1 MDYFTDERHESLRAE
16 VRQFAEKEVRP
27 QVARMEAT
35 REVEFELSREIARRG
50 WIGATIPRTFGGMG
64 LGHLAKTVI
73 VEELSRVSG
82 AMGAMTQASQLGVA
96 KVIHFGSDAQ
106 RRKWLPR
113 FASGESLPTIA
124 VTEPESGGHVLGMT
138 GTAHREGDEYVLNG
152 RKWFVGNSHIAD
164 VHGVVLR
171 TGTGSKG
178 LSAFLV
184 ESNRPGFR
192 TGELGTQSGLH
203 GFSFGEI
210 VFEDCRIPA
219 TNRLGRE
226 SQGLDVAYSSSTLYG
241 RLNLA
246 AVALGIHVAIVEDTV
261 RFAEERMLYGKP
273 LSQLPNIALKL
284 GEMQSRLMTAK
295 LAAYHASHLLDHGK
309 ACDAELMNAKLI
321 NTEYALDSARNAMEI
336 HAARGLQSEFRIERY
351 LRDATHIYPPAGTS
365 DVQRLRLGQFA
376 AGTYG
381 KEWSAELSDL
391 ASWAWTE
398 LAERE
403 AAAEAEAVAAQTGG
417 ASLLHM
423 PLAG

>member
-1 MDYFTDERHESLRAE
+1 MEYFTDERHESLRAE
-16 VRQFAEKEVRP
+16 VREFAEKEIRP
-27 QVARMEAT
+27 QVARMEAD
-35 REVEFELSREIARRG
+35 RKVEFELSREIARRG
-50 WIGATIPRTFGGMG
+50 WIGVTIPREFGGMG

-73 VEELSRVSG
+73 VEELARVSG
-82 AMGAMTQASQLGVA
+82 AMGAMAQASQLGVA
-96 KVIHFGSDAQ
+96 KVIHFGTNAQ
-106 RRKWLPR
+106 RRKWLPK
-113 FASGESLPTIA
+113 FASGQALPTIA
-124 VTEPESGGHVLGMT
+124 VTEPECGGHVLGMA
-138 GTAHREGDEYVLNG
+138 GTARREGNEYVLNG
-152 RKWFVGNSHIAD
+152 RKWFVGNSHIGD

-171 TGTGSKG
+171 TGQGSRG

-184 ESNRPGFR
+184 ESDRPGFR
-192 TGELGTQSGLH
+192 TGTLGSQSGLH

-219 TNRLGRE
+219 GNRLARE
-226 SQGLDVAYSSSTLYG
+226 GQGLDVAYSSSTLYG

-246 AVALGIHVAIVEDTV
+246 AVALGIHIAIVEDTV
-261 RFAEERMLYGKP
+261 RFAEERVLYGKP

-336 HAARGLQSEFRIERY
+336 HAARGLQADFHIERY
-351 LRDATHIYPPAGTS
+351 LRDATHVYPPAGTS
-365 DVQRLRLGQFA
+365 DVQRLRLGQVA
-376 AGTYG
+376 SGTYG
-381 KEWSAELSDL
+381 KQWSAELSGL

-398 LAERE
+398 LAQRE
-403 AAAEAEAVAAQTGG
+403 AAVEEQAERGG
-417 ASLLHM
+417 LVLPM

>member
-1 MDYFTDERHESLRAE
+1 MDYFTDERHERLRAE
-16 VRQFAEKEVRP
+16 VREFAEKEVRP
-27 QVARMEAT
+27 QVARMEAE
-35 REVEFELSREIARRG
+35 RQVEFALAREIARRG
-50 WIGATIPRTFGGMG
+50 WIGITIPREFGGLG

-82 AMGAMTQASQLGVA
+82 AMGAMAQASQLGVA
-96 KVIHFGSDAQ
+96 KVIHFGDDAQ
-106 RRKWLPR
+106 RRYWLPK
-113 FASGESLPTIA
+113 FADGSALPTIA
-124 VTEPESGGHVLGMT
+124 VTEPESGGHVLGMS
-138 GTAHREGDEYVLNG
+138 GTARREGDEYVLNG
-152 RKWFVGNSHIAD
+152 RKWFVGNSHIGD

-171 TGTGSKG
+171 TGPGSRG

-184 ESNRPGFR
+184 ESDRPGFR
-192 TGELGTQSGLH
+192 AGTLGSQSGLH
-203 GFSFGEI
+203 GFSFGEL

-219 TNRLGRE
+219 GNRLGQE
-226 SQGLDVAYSSSTLYG
+226 SEGLDVAYSSSTLYG

-261 RFAEERMLYGKP
+261 RFAESRLLYGKP

-336 HAARGLQSEFRIERY
+336 HAARGLQTEFHIERY

-365 DVQRLRLGQFA
+365 DVQRLRLGQVA
-376 AGTYG
+376 SGTYG
-381 KEWSAELSDL
+381 KQWSVELADL
-391 ASWAWTE
+391 AGWAWH
-398 LAERE
+398 E
-403 AAAEAEAVAAQTGG
+403 ASEQEARAEAQVQAGQAEV
-417 ASLLHM
+417 LRM

>member
-1 MDYFTDERHESLRAE
+1 MTMDYFTDERHESLRAE
-16 VRQFAEKEVRP
+16 VREFAEKEIRP
-27 QVARMEAT
+27 HVARMEAD
-35 REVEFELSREIARRG
+35 RQVEFELSREIARRG
-50 WIGATIPRTFGGMG
+50 WIGVTIPHVFGGLG

-73 VEELSRVSG
+73 VEELARVSG
-82 AMGAMTQASQLGVA
+82 AMGAMAQASQLGVA
-96 KVIHFGSDAQ
+96 KVLHYGSDAQ
-106 RRKWLPR
+106 RRKWLPK

-124 VTEPESGGHVLGMT
+124 VTEPESGGHVLGMA
-138 GTAHREGDEYVLNG
+138 GTARREGDEYVLNG
-152 RKWFVGNSHIAD
+152 RKWFVGNSHIGD

-171 TGTGSKG
+171 TDQGSRG

-184 ESNRPGFR
+184 ESDRPGFR
-192 TGELGTQSGLH
+192 TGTLGSQSGLH

-210 VFEDCRIPA
+210 IFENCRVPV

-226 SQGLDVAYSSSTLYG
+226 GQGLDVAYSSSTLYG

-246 AVALGIHVAIVEDTV
+246 AVALGIHVAIVEDTA

-273 LSQLPNIALKL
+273 LNQLPNIALKL

-336 HAARGLQSEFRIERY
+336 HAARGLHADFNIERY
-351 LRDATHIYPPAGTS
+351 QRDATHVYPPAGTS
-365 DVQRLRLGQFA
+365 DIQRLRLGQIA
-376 AGTYG
+376 SGTYG
-381 KEWSAELSDL
+381 KQWSAELSGP

-398 LAERE
+398 LAQRE
-403 AAAEAEAVAAQTGG
+403 AQLEEAERRGG
-417 ASLLHM
+417 EVITM

>member
-1 MDYFTDERHESLRAE
+1 MDYFTDERHEHLRAE
-16 VRQFAEKEVRP
+16 VREFAEKEVRP
-27 QVARMEAT
+27 QVARMEAG
-35 REVEFELSREIARRG
+35 RQVEFALAREIARRG
-50 WIGATIPRTFGGMG
+50 WIGITIPREFGGLG

-82 AMGAMTQASQLGVA
+82 AMGAMAQASQLGVA
-96 KVIHFGSDAQ
+96 KVIHFGDDAQ
-106 RRKWLPR
+106 RRYWLPK
-113 FASGESLPTIA
+113 FADGSSLPTIA
-124 VTEPESGGHVLGMT
+124 VTEPESGGHVLGMS
-138 GTAHREGDEYVLNG
+138 GTARREGDEYVLNG
-152 RKWFVGNSHIAD
+152 RKWFVGNSHIGD

-171 TGTGSKG
+171 TGKGSRG

-184 ESNRPGFR
+184 ESDRPGFR
-192 TGELGTQSGLH
+192 AGTLGSQSGLH
-203 GFSFGEI
+203 GFSFGEL

-219 TNRLGRE
+219 ANLLGQE
-226 SQGLDVAYSSSTLYG
+226 GQGLDVAYSSSTLYG

-261 RFAEERMLYGKP
+261 RFAESRVLYGKP
-273 LSQLPNIALKL
+273 LSHLPNIALKL

-336 HAARGLQSEFRIERY
+336 HAARGLQTDFHIERY

-365 DVQRLRLGQFA
+365 DVQRLRLGQVA
-376 AGTYG
+376 SGTYG
-381 KEWSAELSDL
+381 KQWSAELADL
-391 ASWAWTE
+391 AGWAWS
-398 LAERE
+398 E
-403 AAAEAEAVAAQTGG
+403 AAELEARAEAEVCEDQ
-417 ASLLHM
+417 SSVLRM